1 MIRTHVS
8 RATNGLLSCGVRCRQ
23 RRQPPVYN
31 AGKPGTTPWK
41 YITGDL
47 PPPAR
52 TDTTGDH
59 HLPARGSKLPPP
71 TPKAHAQKHTPDRR
85 PAHHGSNTLNIHS
98 KTHTCTHTHT
108 RGRTTRIASTQPQ
121 EKKTTPTPRCP
132 QHPGSEHPLEPT
144 GSDNGCHRKPRRTAK
159 RGRTA
164 TQNRCTGAALHSPR
178 CRGAHDEPPRIG
190 AQLTWWPS
198 LSWAPWQSAWP
209 SSR

>member
-121 EKKTTPTPRCP
+121 EKKRHPHPVAPSIQGASTRWNQRGPTMGATANPVAQPREEEPLRKTDAWGQPCI
-132 QHPGSEHPLEPT
+132 HPAAGEHTMNP
-144 GSDNGCHRKPRRTAK
+144 HA
-159 RGRTA
+159 
-164 TQNRCTGAALHSPR
+164 
-178 CRGAHDEPPRIG
+178 
-190 AQLTWWPS
+190 
-198 LSWAPWQSAWP
+198 
-209 SSR
+209 